1 MRILLAICLLWLSPL
16 TWAFSENE
24 LITLLQTPQNVQGD
38 FTQQRFLKSLNK
50 PITTQGKFILLAQKG
65 LLWQMEKPFT
75 NQLRVKKDGIM
86 QWDGKQWVANGKMG
100 QAEQISLFLGLLSGD
115 ISGLK
120 AQFDAT
126 LVGEAKN
133 WTLTLTPSSL
143 LMKQIFNHIEIQGD
157 SLVKTIVLD
166 EKQGDKTQ
174 IHFDNVQ
181 QNQPLTAFAQA
192 ALE

>member
-1 MRILLAICLLWLSPL
+1 
-16 TWAFSENE
+16 
-24 LITLLQTPQNVQGD
+24 
-38 FTQQRFLKSLNK
+38 
-50 PITTQGKFILLAQKG
+50 
-65 LLWQMEKPFT
+65 MEKPFT

-120 AQFDAT
+120 TQFDTT

-133 WTLTLTPSSL
+133 WSLTLTPSSL

-157 SLVKTIVLD
+157 SVVKTIVLD
-166 EKQGDKTQ
+166 EKQGDKTR

-181 QNQPLTAFAQA
+181 QNQSLTAFAQA

>member
-1 MRILLAICLLWLSPL
+1 
-16 TWAFSENE
+16 
-24 LITLLQTPQNVQGD
+24 
-38 FTQQRFLKSLNK
+38 
-50 PITTQGKFILLAQKG
+50 
-65 LLWQMEKPFT
+65 
-75 NQLRVKKDGIM
+75 
-86 QWDGKQWVANGKMG
+86 MG

-120 AQFDAT
+120 TQFDAT

-133 WTLTLTPSSL
+133 WSLTLTPSSL

-157 SLVKTIVLD
+157 SVVKTILLD
-166 EKQGDKTQ
+166 EKQGDKIQ